1 MLTEQLR
8 RVRFYLTEADRGGG
22 HPLDRALLDLLRAGG
37 ARGATVFRGVEGF
50 GARRQLHTDR
60 HVDVAPDL
68 PVVVEWVDAA
78 ARVRGL
84 GPRAAAL
91 ARAALIT
98 VDDLGSAAQAGGAET
113 AGDRAGDGGTAM
125 EHGERAR
132 RVRIYLGRD
141 DRADGR
147 PAHLAILQLL
157 RARGARG
164 ATVLGGI
171 EGFGAGRQVHGDRL
185 AELGRKLPLVV
196 EWIDRP
202 DVVERLL
209 GEVRA
214 LVPAALVTVEDTT
227 IVQGE
232 WPE

>member
-1 MLTEQLR
+1 MPTEQLR

-50 GARRQLHTDR
+50 GARRQLHTDL

-68 PVVVEWVDAA
+68 PVVVEWVDDP

-84 GPRAAAL
+84 VPRAAAL
-91 ARAALIT
+91 APDALVT
-98 VDDLGSAAQAGGAET
+98 VDDVESTARAGGAAT
-113 AGDRAGDGGTAM
+113 PGDRTEDGGTAM

-157 RARGARG
+157 RARDARG

-171 EGFGAGRQVHGDRL
+171 EGFGAGRQLHGERL
-185 AELGRKLPLVV
+185 AELGRRLPVVV

-214 LVPAALVTVEDTT
+214 LVPAALVTVEDTI
-227 IVQGE
+227 IVQGAG
-232 WPE
+232 PE